1 MRSPSTTAPAD
12 PTKAGPRAAHAA
24 VVLALFVGA
33 SALTRMVVMSA
44 DIVNHDEA
52 SYIVGSWELLHG
64 RLPYT
69 DFADNKPPL
78 IYVYY
83 AATHLL
89 VSKFAGGLSS
99 FRDASCSYV
108 SRKRK
113 DRCACVQSSLQW
125 AAGGNS

>member
-1 MRSPSTTAPAD
+1 MRPSSTAAPSD
-12 PTKAGPRAAHAA
+12 RTPVGPRAAHAA
-24 VVLALFVGA
+24 VVLALFVGS
-33 SALTRMVVMSA
+33 SALTRMVVMGA

-83 AATHLL
+83 AVTQLLAGYGIVGVRLATTL
-89 VSKFAGGLSS
+89 VTLPLTAFA
-99 FRDASCSYV
+99 A
-108 SRKRK
+108 
-113 DRCACVQSSLQW
+113 
-125 AAGGNS
+125 

>member
-1 MRSPSTTAPAD
+1 
-12 PTKAGPRAAHAA
+12 
-24 VVLALFVGA
+24 
-33 SALTRMVVMSA
+33 MVVMGA

-83 AATHLL
+83 AVTQLLAGYGIVGVRLATTL
-89 VSKFAGGLSS
+89 VTLPLTAFA
-99 FRDASCSYV
+99 A
-108 SRKRK
+108 
-113 DRCACVQSSLQW
+113 
-125 AAGGNS
+125 